1 MDWLPSQNLQF
12 LNSLRQHHFTGP
24 RADLEIRIGG
34 VFSWDNKLAGAQ
46 LLPSR
51 VRIFLDFGYPHEEM
65 LSTFQRHVENI
76 MCSYSP
82 VFQTF
87 NRTKGRLIKLN
98 RGRPRPLQQMEKAA
112 FMATKYN
119 ESLEDKMP
127 PGWHCRSKF
136 YSNEALWNLARSQI
150 DYILSKTPYSMSYL
164 VGFVIISHRGSSIPK
179 NTVKYGCKGRKWRDS
194 PDS

>member
-1 MDWLPSQNLQF
+1 MTT
-12 LNSLRQHHFTGP
+12 SLLEGP
-24 RADLEIRIGG
+24 KRG

-51 VRIFLDFGYPHEEM
+51 MRIFLDFGYPHEEM

-76 MCSYSP
+76 TCSYSP

-98 RGRPRPLQQMEKAA
+98 RGRPRPLKYMVKAA

-119 ESLEDKMP
+119 VS
-127 PGWHCRSKF
+127 R
-136 YSNEALWNLARSQI
+136 RSQI

-179 NTVKYGCKGRKWRDS
+179 NMPWLLS
-194 PDS
+194 PDNWNGFQDIRSNNYTEPAIAGNAVLAAALVALSGGSTSKLDRNTTFYATPPS